1 MSAPH
6 GAAAP
11 VEEDRQQD
19 QAAQARPSAVKRFGL
34 QRYAILIVFAAMI
47 VSFGIAIPSTFLS
60 IGNLSNILGGQAVLF
75 ILVMAVM
82 LPTVMGDFVDLSLGS
97 SLGLS
102 AMTLAVLNVQHGW
115 PVVLACL
122 AGIGAAIVVGLV
134 NVFFVV
140 YFDNDPFIVTL
151 GTMTIVQGVIYIIC
165 GNNDVGIVS
174 GNLTNWVFNNN
185 FLQIPLEFYYGLAI
199 FLVVWYV
206 LSFTPVGQ
214 RALVIGQSRDVARLT
229 GVRVNRARSWAFI
242 IGAAIAGIAGI
253 AYAATNGTV
262 DPTSGSALILPAYAA
277 VFLGTTAIRPGRIN
291 ALGSLI
297 AVYFLATGTAGLELL
312 GTQSYIQQI
321 FYGAALVAAI
331 TVPKVTRDRI
341 FKRKRAA

>member
-11 VEEDRQQD
+11 TDTERKQE
-19 QAAQARPSAVKRFGL
+19 QAEQARPSAVKRLGL

-102 AMTLAVLNVQHGW
+102 AMTLAVLNVQHHM
-115 PVVLACL
+115 PVFLACL
-122 AGIGAAIVVGLV
+122 AGIGAALVVGLI

-174 GNLTNWVFNNN
+174 GNLSNWVFNNN
-185 FLQIPLEFYYGLAI
+185 FLSIPLEFYYGLAI
-199 FLVVWYV
+199 FLVVWYM

-214 RALVIGQSRDVARLT
+214 RALVIGQSREVARLS

-242 IGAAIAGIAGI
+242 LAAGIAGIAGV

-262 DPTSGSALILPAYAA
+262 DPTAGSALILPAYAA

-291 ALGSLI
+291 ALGSLV

-321 FYGAALVAAI
+321 FYGAALVAAVTI
-331 TVPKVTRDRI
+331 PKVNRDRI

>member
-6 GAAAP
+6 EAAAP
-11 VEEDRQQD
+11 VETDR
-19 QAAQARPSAVKRFGL
+19 AERREARTRPSAVQRLGIQRF
-34 QRYAILIVFAAMI
+34 AILIVFAAM
-47 VSFGIAIPSTFLS
+47 VAAFGAAIPSTFLS
-60 IGNLSNILGGQAVLF
+60 IGNLSNILGSQAVLF
-75 ILVMAVM
+75 ILVMAVL
-82 LPTVMGDFVDLSLGS
+82 LPTIMGDFVDLSLGS

-102 AMTLAVLNVQHGW
+102 AMTLAVLNVQHGTN
-115 PVVLACL
+115 VLLACL
-122 AGIGAAIVVGLV
+122 AGIGAALVVGLF

-151 GTMTIVQGVIYIIC
+151 GTMTIVQGIIYIIC

-174 GNLTNWVFNNN
+174 SNLSNWVFANN
-185 FLQIPLEFYYGLAI
+185 LLSIPLEFYYGLAI
-199 FLVVWYV
+199 LFVVWYV

-214 RALVIGQSRDVARLT
+214 KALVIGQSREVARLT
-229 GVRVNRARSWAFI
+229 GVRVNRQRSWAFI
-242 IGAAIAGIAGI
+242 LGAGIAGIAGI

-262 DPTSGSALILPAYAA
+262 DPTAGSALILPAYAA
-277 VFLGTTAIRPGRIN
+277 VFLGATAIRPGRIN
-291 ALGSLI
+291 ALGALV

-331 TVPKVTRDRI
+331 TIPKTTRDRV
-341 FKRKRAA
+341 FKKRRAA